1 MSKIYSYLSPQN
13 YQKNKKIFQ
22 QYNTNFP
29 NLEKEIFKLINYLRI
44 NPEKYFNEF
53 NDFFLEE
60 ELETIIKEINESENK
75 LYPFN
80 TKKEISNSGNDYLDY
95 LIENTSDKIDFNFKN
110 VDKTCFNLRERL
122 SKYGQRYGK
131 IFESIIINSN
141 SSEEIVNKLIKDE
154 KARKMLLSP
163 NMKYIAITC
172 GFIPKWN
179 NTCTIID
186 IVQNFIA
193 YKDIDNISYNNN
205 NDIQIINTIEF
216 DENDSSEKKEKK
228 KEMKQLN
235 SKSKDIKNKYCSKT
249 CKFKNKLNKKDNLF
263 NGIEN
268 NFQKKNNENNS
279 KENNLKYSTNT
290 NNMERKKNYNY
301 LFSRNDY
308 NKKFSSTS
316 SAYSKLV
323 SPLATYKSDAYL
335 IFNQTHSNLQKSF
348 YSMKRV
354 NLDAFNNNNNE
365 CDLTTKTQITMTG
378 DNYKNNDFPNNNNN
392 NILSNTNQNYNNKT
406 FNKIGVL
413 LKNKKYKFSTERI
426 TGKNKIEIIHSLNV
440 LKNNL
445 MKEKKEKEKK
455 INDIDINNK
464 IRITNFTLKNI
475 DIKKNMSRNNDNN
488 DLPKTEIEKT
498 DINNDIKNIEPNNY
512 NISFD
517 NNTYSFV
524 SKDNQNN
531 QNTTNENENLMLT
544 IEQINN
550 TSVVNPT
557 KKQNSFFSHDTEIKN
572 ILYQKEKNINQKK
585 LKVNKIN
592 NREQK
597 EIKRR
602 NKNETTYEYEN
613 ISFNDENNIKINNI
627 NKTDNI
633 SNNKEEN
640 IIENN
645 ITDSNYNNEDL
656 YCHKNKKEIKQ
667 LIRLYNKERYEQK
680 NKLKTNN
687 INIASN
693 NNINKLNINNNEGN
707 NNTNE
712 ENNKK
717 RTATFFYIKKEN
729 SKENINNNDEEKK
742 IKVYIKQKVDSA
754 SSQNIINKNINN
766 NKHIYNNYS
775 YKNIKTKKYFFPRN
789 ILNTDT
795 NYYKNDKNNNI
806 NILLTENNINN
817 ITNINY
823 NQFNEK
829 KRIFSYK
836 ANRAK
841 LSKNRSCGKVFLNNK
856 YKNVEEKQYL
866 SDQNINEQEE
876 KFTKSPKYTIK
887 RISNGNDNIETNVNS
902 DNNNE
907 YINEIM
913 KSNGYK
919 FNQKDL
925 KEIKIHYI
933 YNNKN
938 NYTTYKENSTYKK
951 NIIKSNNKNSFNFY
965 NKALGLNK
973 NMKLC
978 KINKKYKINTNKISN
993 IIQNESK
1000 KKYIISY
1007 INDTDYIQNNK

>member
-53 NDFFLEE
+53 NNFFLEE

-110 VDKTCFNLRERL
+110 VNKTCFNLRERL

-131 IFESIIINSN
+131 IFESVIINSN

-216 DENDSSEKKEKK
+216 DENESSKKEKK

-323 SPLATYKSDAYL
+323 SPYKSDAYL

-378 DNYKNNDFPNNNNN
+378 DNYKNNDLPINNNN

-406 FNKIGVL
+406 FNKIEVC
-413 LKNKKYKFSTERI
+413 LKNKKYKYNTERI
-426 TGKNKIEIIHSLNV
+426 TGKDKIEIIHSLNV

-597 EIKRR
+597 EIKKR
-602 NKNETTYEYEN
+602 NKNETTNKYEN
-613 ISFNDENNIKINNI
+613 ISFNDENKIKINNT

-633 SNNKEEN
+633 SNNEEEN

-717 RTATFFYIKKEN
+717 STATFFYIKKEN

-742 IKVYIKQKVDSA
+742 IKVYRKQKVDLA

-795 NYYKNDKNNNI
+795 NYYKNDKNNNNI

-841 LSKNRSCGKVFLNNK
+841 LSKNRSCGNVLLNNI
-856 YKNVEEKQYL
+856 YKNLEEKQYL
-866 SDQNINEQEE
+866 SDQNINEREE

-887 RISNGNDNIETNVNS
+887 RISNVNDNIETKINS

-907 YINEIM
+907 YIDEIM
-913 KSNGYK
+913 KLNGYK
-919 FNQKDL
+919 FNQIDL
-925 KEIKIHYI
+925 KEIKINYI

-938 NYTTYKENSTYKK
+938 NYTTYKENSIYKK
-951 NIIKSNNKNSFNFY
+951 NIIKPDNKNSFNFY